1 MAKKNTKK
9 MSDEIE
15 AAEKALN
22 KAARKIEKAGLR
34 DYVNFLSSPWRVF
47 GVNFLVG
54 TARGLGLIIGV
65 SMVIAIV
72 GYVITKIL
80 VDLPIVGEF
89 FSSFYEFLKANGFP
103 DPGSMG
109 SDGASSTSGLD
120 TSVVK

>member
-1 MAKKNTKK
+1 MAKINTKK
-9 MSDEIE
+9 RADELE

-22 KAARKIEKAGLR
+22 KAVSKIEKAGLR
-34 DYVNFLSSPWRVF
+34 DYIDFLSSPWRVF
-47 GVNFLVG
+47 GINFLVG

-65 SMVIAIV
+65 SMVIAII

-103 DPGSMG
+103 DLNSVDSSGM
-109 SDGASSTSGLD
+109 DSTSGLD